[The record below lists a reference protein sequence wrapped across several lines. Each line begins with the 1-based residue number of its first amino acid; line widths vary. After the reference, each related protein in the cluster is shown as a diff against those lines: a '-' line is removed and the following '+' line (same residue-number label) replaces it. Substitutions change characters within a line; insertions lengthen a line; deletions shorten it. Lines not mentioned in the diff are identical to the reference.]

1 MDKPQKLK
9 RRSVLLALGAA
20 PLVPAPVRAQVI
32 AQADKARATLVKAA
46 FLHKFASFVEW
57 PQGAFARP
65 ETPLKIGVLGDD
77 QVWQDL
83 LELSRDRDRDGR
95 PVQPVRLTE
104 TDSFTGFHIIYLKTP
119 SVAKML
125 EVLPRV
131 PEAVLTVADTDG
143 AHPRGSVMS
152 FFTEDG
158 RVRFGVSLD
167 SANRQRLR
175 LSSRLLAV
183 ARNIQGAAHPD
194 WPDLDS
200 PRETATA

>member
-1 MDKPQKLK
+1 MDKPHQLK

-20 PLVPAPVRAQVI
+20 PLVPASVRAQVV

-57 PQGAFARP
+57 PQGVFARP
-65 ETPLKIGVLGDD
+65 ETPLRIGVLGDD

-83 LELSRDRDRDGR
+83 MELSRDRDRDGR
-95 PVQPVRLTE
+95 PVQPVRLAE
-104 TDSFTGFHIIYLKTP
+104 GDSLAGFHIIYIKTP
-119 SVAKML
+119 SVARML

-167 SANRQRLR
+167 SASRQRLR
-175 LSSRLLAV
+175 LSSRLLSV

-194 WPDLDS
+194 WLELDS
-200 PRETATA
+200 PGETATA